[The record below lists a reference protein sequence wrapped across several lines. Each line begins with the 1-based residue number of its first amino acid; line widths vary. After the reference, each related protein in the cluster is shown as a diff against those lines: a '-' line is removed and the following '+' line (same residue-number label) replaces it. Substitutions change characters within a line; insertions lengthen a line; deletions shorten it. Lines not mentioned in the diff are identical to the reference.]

1 MKPETIPAELRA
13 QLHALQ
19 TRKVQALMAGRSTLA
34 IAAELRELC
43 AYIDAR
49 PWENERGNRE
59 PGEEDKWAI

>member
-1 MKPETIPAELRA
+1 MSTKPETIPAELRA

-49 PWENERGNRE
+49 PWEKGNRE
-59 PGEEDKWAI
+59 PGEGEGWAI